1 MKSKIIS
8 IFVLLFI
15 SINLI
20 FSQAKKPSIMIV
32 PMDNWMQENGFMKKI
47 NSMGEEISYP
57 DYRKATLENSD
68 LINVISKVGELM
80 SERGF
85 PTKDLEASL
94 KSIEAQQAEDAM
106 LSSNSGADISES
118 PIDRLKK
125 VAKADI
131 WMQVNWK
138 VITKGPKKKVDFTIR
153 GIDAYTNNQIATSSG
168 TGEFAMDVEP
178 VELLREAILANL
190 DLFNGQLLSHFDDMF
205 ENGRV
210 ISFRIKVWDDWDYD
224 LETEEFGNEEL
235 GILIEDWMG
244 DNTVNNKFST
254 VDATE
259 SMMFFD
265 QVRIPLFNE
274 KGRAI
279 DARRWG
285 NGLRKY
291 LRTEFEIESKLMSQG
306 LGQVQLI
313 LGSK

>member
-32 PMDNWMQENGFMKKI
+32 PMDNWMQENGFMTKI

-106 LSSNSGADISES
+106 LSSKSGADISES

-153 GIDAYTNNQIATSSG
+153 GIDAYTNNQVATSSG
-168 TGEFAMDVEP
+168 TGEFAMGVEP

-291 LRTEFEIESKLMSQG
+291 LKTEFEIESKLMSQG

>member
-68 LINVISKVGELM
+68 LINVISKIGELM

-106 LSSNSGADISES
+106 LSSKNGAETSES

-138 VITKGPKKKVDFTIR
+138 VITKGPKNKVDFTIR

-168 TGEFAMDVEP
+168 TGEFAMGVEP
-178 VELLREAILANL
+178 VELLREAILGNL

>member
-106 LSSNSGADISES
+106 LSSKSGADISES

-131 WMQVNWK
+131 WMQINWK

>member
-1 MKSKIIS
+1 
-8 IFVLLFI
+8 
-15 SINLI
+15 
-20 FSQAKKPSIMIV
+20 MIV
-32 PMDNWMQENGFMKKI
+32 PMDNWMQENGFMTKI

-106 LSSNSGADISES
+106 LSSKSGAETSES

-153 GIDAYTNNQIATSSG
+153 GIDAYTNNQVATSSG
-168 TGEFAMDVEP
+168 TGEFAMGVEP

-244 DNTVNNKFST
+244 ENTVNNKFST

-291 LRTEFEIESKLMSQG
+291 LKTEFEIESKLMSQG

>member
-32 PMDNWMQENGFMKKI
+32 PMDNWMQENGFMTKI

-94 KSIEAQQAEDAM
+94 KSIEGQQAEDAM
-106 LSSNSGADISES
+106 LSSKSGAETSES

-153 GIDAYTNNQIATSSG
+153 GIDAYTNNQVATSSG
-168 TGEFAMDVEP
+168 TGEFAMGVEP

-265 QVRIPLFNE
+265 QVRIPIFNE

-291 LRTEFEIESKLMSQG
+291 LKTEFEIESKLMSQG

>member
-32 PMDNWMQENGFMKKI
+32 PMDNWMQENGFMTKI
-47 NSMGEEISYP
+47 NSMGEDISYP

-106 LSSNSGADISES
+106 LSSKSGADISES

-168 TGEFAMDVEP
+168 TGEFAMGVEP

-285 NGLRKY
+285 NGLR
-291 LRTEFEIESKLMSQG
+291 
-306 LGQVQLI
+306 
-313 LGSK
+313 

>member
-32 PMDNWMQENGFMKKI
+32 PMDNWMQENGFMTKI

-94 KSIEAQQAEDAM
+94 KSIEGQQAEDAM
-106 LSSNSGADISES
+106 LSSKSGAETSES

-153 GIDAYTNNQIATSSG
+153 GIDAYTNNQVATSSG
-168 TGEFAMDVEP
+168 TGEFAMGVEP

-291 LRTEFEIESKLMSQG
+291 LKTEFEIESKLMSQG

>member
-1 MKSKIIS
+1 
-8 IFVLLFI
+8 
-15 SINLI
+15 
-20 FSQAKKPSIMIV
+20 MIV
-32 PMDNWMQENGFMKKI
+32 PMDNWMQENGFMTKI

-106 LSSNSGADISES
+106 LSSKSGAETSES

-153 GIDAYTNNQIATSSG
+153 GIDAYTNNQVATSSG
-168 TGEFAMDVEP
+168 TGEFAMGVEP

-291 LRTEFEIESKLMSQG
+291 LKTEFEIESKLMSQG

>member
-32 PMDNWMQENGFMKKI
+32 PMDNWMQENGFMTKI

-106 LSSNSGADISES
+106 LSSKSGAETSES

-153 GIDAYTNNQIATSSG
+153 GIDAYTNNQVATSSG
-168 TGEFAMDVEP
+168 TGEFAMGVEP

-291 LRTEFEIESKLMSQG
+291 LKTEFEIESKLMSQG

>member
-32 PMDNWMQENGFMKKI
+32 PMDNWMQENGFMTKI

-106 LSSNSGADISES
+106 LSSKSGAETSES

-168 TGEFAMDVEP
+168 TGEFAMGVEP

-291 LRTEFEIESKLMSQG
+291 LKTEFEIESKLMSQG

>member
-131 WMQVNWK
+131 WMQINWK

-168 TGEFAMDVEP
+168 TGEFAMGVEP

>member
-1 MKSKIIS
+1 MT
-8 IFVLLFI
+8 
-15 SINLI
+15 
-20 FSQAKKPSIMIV
+20 
-32 PMDNWMQENGFMKKI
+32 KI
-47 NSMGEEISYP
+47 NSMGEDISYP

-106 LSSNSGADISES
+106 LSSKSGADISES

-168 TGEFAMDVEP
+168 TGEFAMGVEP

>member
-106 LSSNSGADISES
+106 LSSKSGADISES

-168 TGEFAMDVEP
+168 TGEFAMGVEP

>member
-15 SINLI
+15 SINLM

-47 NSMGEEISYP
+47 NSMGEDISYP
-57 DYRKATLENSD
+57 DYRKATLENSE
-68 LINVISKVGELM
+68 LINVISKIGELM

-106 LSSNSGADISES
+106 LSSKNGAETSES

-168 TGEFAMDVEP
+168 TGEFAMGVEP

-244 DNTVNNKFST
+244 DNTVNNKFNT

>member
-106 LSSNSGADISES
+106 LSSKSGAETSES

-138 VITKGPKKKVDFTIR
+138 IITKGPKKKVDFTIR
-153 GIDAYTNNQIATSSG
+153 GIDAYTNNQVATSSG
-168 TGEFAMDVEP
+168 TGEFAMGVEP

-291 LRTEFEIESKLMSQG
+291 LKTEFEIESKLMSQG

>member
-32 PMDNWMQENGFMKKI
+32 PMDNWMQENGFMTKI
-47 NSMGEEISYP
+47 NSMGEDISYP

-106 LSSNSGADISES
+106 ISSKSGADISES

-168 TGEFAMDVEP
+168 TGEFAMGVEP

>member
-32 PMDNWMQENGFMKKI
+32 PMDNWMQENGFMTKI
-47 NSMGEEISYP
+47 NSMGEDISYP

-106 LSSNSGADISES
+106 LSSKSGADISES

-168 TGEFAMDVEP
+168 TGEFAMGVEP
-178 VELLREAILANL
+178 VELLRVAILANL

-274 KGRAI
+274 KARAI

>member
-8 IFVLLFI
+8 VFVLLFI

-47 NSMGEEISYP
+47 NSMGEDISYP

-106 LSSNSGADISES
+106 LSSKSGAETSES

-168 TGEFAMDVEP
+168 TGEFAMGVEP
-178 VELLREAILANL
+178 VELLREAILGNL

-224 LETEEFGNEEL
+224 LETEEFGDEEL

>member
-1 MKSKIIS
+1 
-8 IFVLLFI
+8 
-15 SINLI
+15 
-20 FSQAKKPSIMIV
+20 MIV

-47 NSMGEEISYP
+47 NSMGEDISYP

-106 LSSNSGADISES
+106 LSSKSGAETSES

-168 TGEFAMDVEP
+168 TGEFAMGVEP
-178 VELLREAILANL
+178 VELLREAILGNL

-224 LETEEFGNEEL
+224 LETEEFGDEEL

>member
-32 PMDNWMQENGFMKKI
+32 PMDNWMQENGFMTKI
-47 NSMGEEISYP
+47 NSMGEDISYP

-106 LSSNSGADISES
+106 LSSKTGAETSES

-138 VITKGPKKKVDFTIR
+138 IITKGPKKKVDFTIR
-153 GIDAYTNNQIATSSG
+153 GIDAYTNNQVATSSG
-168 TGEFAMDVEP
+168 TGEFAMGVEP

-291 LRTEFEIESKLMSQG
+291 LKTEFEIESKLMSQG

>member
-32 PMDNWMQENGFMKKI
+32 PMDNWMQENGFMTKI

-106 LSSNSGADISES
+106 LSSKSGAETSES

-153 GIDAYTNNQIATSSG
+153 GIDAYTNNQVATSSG
-168 TGEFAMDVEP
+168 TGEFAMGVEP

-205 ENGRV
+205 ENGRI

-265 QVRIPLFNE
+265 QVRIPIFNE

-291 LRTEFEIESKLMSQG
+291 LKTEFEIESKLMSQG

-313 LGSK
+313 LVSK

>member
-32 PMDNWMQENGFMKKI
+32 PMDNWMQENGFMTKI

-106 LSSNSGADISES
+106 LSSKSGADISES

-168 TGEFAMDVEP
+168 TGEFAMGVEP

>member
-1 MKSKIIS
+1 MKIKIIS

-32 PMDNWMQENGFMKKI
+32 PMDNWMQENGFMTKI

-106 LSSNSGADISES
+106 LSSKSGADISES

-168 TGEFAMDVEP
+168 TGEFAMGIEP

-285 NGLRKY
+285 NVLRKY

>member
-1 MKSKIIS
+1 
-8 IFVLLFI
+8 
-15 SINLI
+15 
-20 FSQAKKPSIMIV
+20 MIV
-32 PMDNWMQENGFMKKI
+32 PMDNWMQENGFMTKI
-47 NSMGEEISYP
+47 NSMGEDISYP

-106 LSSNSGADISES
+106 LSSKSGADISES

-168 TGEFAMDVEP
+168 TGEFAMGVEP

>member
-15 SINLI
+15 STNLI

-32 PMDNWMQENGFMKKI
+32 PMDNWMQENGFMTKI
-47 NSMGEEISYP
+47 NSMGEDISYP

-106 LSSNSGADISES
+106 LSSKSGADISES

-168 TGEFAMDVEP
+168 TGEFAMGVEP

-285 NGLRKY
+285 NGLRKF

>member
-32 PMDNWMQENGFMKKI
+32 PMDNWMQENGFMTKI
-47 NSMGEEISYP
+47 NSMGEDISYP

-106 LSSNSGADISES
+106 LSSKSGAETSES

-153 GIDAYTNNQIATSSG
+153 GIDAYTNNQVATSSG
-168 TGEFAMDVEP
+168 TGEFAMGV
-178 VELLREAILANL
+178 

>member
-32 PMDNWMQENGFMKKI
+32 PMDNWMQENDFMKKI

-106 LSSNSGADISES
+106 LSSKSGAEISES

-168 TGEFAMDVEP
+168 TGEFAMGVEP

>member
-32 PMDNWMQENGFMKKI
+32 PMDNWMQENGFMTKI

-94 KSIEAQQAEDAM
+94 KSIEGQQAEDAM
-106 LSSNSGADISES
+106 LSSKSGAETSES

-153 GIDAYTNNQIATSSG
+153 GIDAYTNNQVATSSG
-168 TGEFAMDVEP
+168 TGEFAMGVEP

-205 ENGRV
+205 ENGRI

-291 LRTEFEIESKLMSQG
+291 LKTEFEIESKLMSQG

>member
-32 PMDNWMQENGFMKKI
+32 PMDNWMQENGFMTKI

-106 LSSNSGADISES
+106 LSSKSGADISES

-168 TGEFAMDVEP
+168 TGEFAMGVEP

-291 LRTEFEIESKLMSQG
+291 LKTEFEIESKLMSQG

>member
-15 SINLI
+15 SINLM

-47 NSMGEEISYP
+47 NSMGEDISYP

-106 LSSNSGADISES
+106 LSSKSGADISES

-138 VITKGPKKKVDFTIR
+138 IITKGPKKKVDFTIR

-168 TGEFAMDVEP
+168 TGEFAMGVEP

>member
-1 MKSKIIS
+1 
-8 IFVLLFI
+8 
-15 SINLI
+15 
-20 FSQAKKPSIMIV
+20 MIV
-32 PMDNWMQENGFMKKI
+32 PMDNWMQENGFMTKI

-106 LSSNSGADISES
+106 LSSKTGAETSES

-153 GIDAYTNNQIATSSG
+153 GIDAYTNNQVATSSG
-168 TGEFAMDVEP
+168 TGEFAMGVEP

>member
-32 PMDNWMQENGFMKKI
+32 PMDNWMQENGFMTKI

-106 LSSNSGADISES
+106 LSSKSGADISES

-168 TGEFAMDVEP
+168 TGEFAMGVEP

-291 LRTEFEIESKLMSQG
+291 LKTEFEVESKLMSQG

>member
-15 SINLI
+15 STNLI

-32 PMDNWMQENGFMKKI
+32 PMDNWMQENGFMTKI
-47 NSMGEEISYP
+47 NSMGEDISYP

-106 LSSNSGADISES
+106 LSSKSGADISES

-168 TGEFAMDVEP
+168 TGEFAMGVEP

>member
-32 PMDNWMQENGFMKKI
+32 PMDNWMQENGFMTKI

-106 LSSNSGADISES
+106 LSSKSGAETSES

-153 GIDAYTNNQIATSSG
+153 GIDAYTNNQVATSSG
-168 TGEFAMDVEP
+168 TGEFAMGVEP

-205 ENGRV
+205 ENGRI

-265 QVRIPLFNE
+265 QVRIPIFNE

-291 LRTEFEIESKLMSQG
+291 LKTEFEIESKLMSQG

>member
-1 MKSKIIS
+1 
-8 IFVLLFI
+8 
-15 SINLI
+15 
-20 FSQAKKPSIMIV
+20 
-32 PMDNWMQENGFMKKI
+32 
-47 NSMGEEISYP
+47 
-57 DYRKATLENSD
+57 
-68 LINVISKVGELM
+68 M
-80 SERGF
+80 SR
-85 PTKDLEASL
+85 P
-94 KSIEAQQAEDAM
+94 
-106 LSSNSGADISES
+106 
-118 PIDRLKK
+118 
-125 VAKADI
+125 DI

-153 GIDAYTNNQIATSSG
+153 GIDAYTNNQVATSSG
-168 TGEFAMDVEP
+168 TGEFAMGVEP

-291 LRTEFEIESKLMSQG
+291 LKTEFDFILIISH

>member
-8 IFVLLFI
+8 IFLLLFI
-15 SINLI
+15 SLNLI

-32 PMDNWMQENGFMKKI
+32 PMDNWMQENGFMTKI

-106 LSSNSGADISES
+106 LSSKSGADISES

-131 WMQVNWK
+131 WMQINWK

-168 TGEFAMDVEP
+168 TGEFAMGVEP

>member
-32 PMDNWMQENGFMKKI
+32 PMDNWMQENGFMTKI

-106 LSSNSGADISES
+106 LSSKSGAETSES

-168 TGEFAMDVEP
+168 TGEFAMGVEP

>member
-15 SINLI
+15 SINLM

-47 NSMGEEISYP
+47 NSMGEDISYP

-68 LINVISKVGELM
+68 LINVISKIGELM

-106 LSSNSGADISES
+106 LSSKNGAETSES

-168 TGEFAMDVEP
+168 TGEFAMGVEP

-244 DNTVNNKFST
+244 DNTVNNKFNT